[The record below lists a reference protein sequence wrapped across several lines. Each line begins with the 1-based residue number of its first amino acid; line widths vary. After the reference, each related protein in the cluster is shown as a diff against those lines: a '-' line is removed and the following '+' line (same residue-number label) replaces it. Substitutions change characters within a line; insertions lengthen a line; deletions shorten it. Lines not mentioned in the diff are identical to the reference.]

1 MLLRLDMRS
10 MSMGTWS
17 QPAEIEQVP
26 DGTAGGES
34 RDGATSRPSRRRWS
48 LRIGLGLMI
57 LITLMTFIVP
67 WVDHYGVNQ
76 FVALPFLPP
85 SLAHP
90 FGTDD
95 FGRDVFV
102 RTFAGGR
109 LDIEVAAIGTIVP
122 LIFGTLVGIASG
134 LAKQGWIDAVIM
146 RITDAI
152 IAFPWIIIIL
162 TIVATFGVDWS
173 VGPLPPGLP
182 SLFVALFV
190 TGWAPYA
197 RLARAQTL
205 SLKERDYI
213 SAAGL
218 LGFSQTRIAIKEVL
232 PNVIPATASYA
243 VGMSILVVAITA
255 SLPFLGAGVQPPAP
269 EWGAIMFEGSTF
281 IQKAWWITVLPGVVV
296 ALFGYGTSLVADA
309 LLTENQQ

>member
-1 MLLRLDMRS
+1 MNI
-10 MSMGTWS
+10 GAWS
-17 QPAEIEQVP
+17 QPDEIEQM
-26 DGTAGGES
+26 S
-34 RDGATSRPSRRRWS
+34 DGASGFESLDRPSSRRIPRPWS
-48 LRIGLGLMI
+48 LRIGLGLI
-57 LITLMTFIVP
+57 IIITLMTFIVP
-67 WVDHYGVNQ
+67 LVDPYTVNQ

-85 SLAHP
+85 SFAHP

-109 LDIEVAAIGTIVP
+109 IDIEVAVIGTIVP
-122 LIFGTLVGIASG
+122 LIFGTLLGVASG
-134 LAKQGWIDAVIM
+134 LAKQRWIDSVIM
-146 RITDAI
+146 RVTDAI

-269 EWGAIMFEGSTF
+269 EWGAIMYEGSTF

-296 ALFGYGTSLVADA
+296 ALFGYGTSLVADS
-309 LLTENQQ
+309 LLTEKRT